1 MGGRA
6 VSRMD
11 RGRAVSRMDR
21 GRAVN
26 RMIGRQSSEQ
36 DGRVA
41 VL

>member
-1 MGGRA
+1 
-6 VSRMD
+6 MD